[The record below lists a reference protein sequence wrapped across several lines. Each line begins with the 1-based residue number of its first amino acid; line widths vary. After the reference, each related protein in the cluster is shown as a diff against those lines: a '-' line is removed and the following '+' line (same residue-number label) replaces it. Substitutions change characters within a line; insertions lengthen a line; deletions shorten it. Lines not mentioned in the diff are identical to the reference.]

1 MPRSDWSASGIYCN
15 FARTSSRQFPAKGF
29 SIDIQI
35 FFFFHRRVISPFFSF
50 FRKDKLSSISVALD
64 MFLVCLRERELLVN
78 EGRQSDVDSL
88 LLTITAHT
96 SVSRE
101 RDCLIGACFFFFSL
115 SFFQWTKHR
124 FLPQNFESN
133 SIGERSTR
141 RSFGSTSK
149 SKRCN
154 HVNPREG
161 IYKFTLS

>member
-1 MPRSDWSASGIYCN
+1 MPRSDWSASGIHCN

-35 FFFFHRRVISPFFSF
+35 FFFFHRRVISPFFFF

-115 SFFQWTKHR
+115 SLFFSG
-124 FLPQNFESN
+124 QNTVFFRKISN
-133 SIGERSTR
+133 RILLANDRLVA
-141 RSFGSTSK
+141 GSTSK